1 MVIHIAFWSLVVID
15 TIMLASLLY
24 LYGKAL
30 EIHTISSR
38 KIGKHEGVAFF
49 YLIIIYF
56 SYHLCY
62 PVINLVNG
70 RNNPNNREVVDN
82 DYTTYNS

>member
-30 EIHTISSR
+30 EIYTISFR
-38 KIGKHEGVAFF
+38 KIGKHEG
-49 YLIIIYF
+49 ICYF
-56 SYHLCY
+56 TI
-62 PVINLVNG
+62 P
-70 RNNPNNREVVDN
+70 P
-82 DYTTYNS
+82 T